1 MIAASQLPRKREIL
15 LKATVQKVYFWQ
27 MLISW
32 TFCFSRIKCY
42 AKGYFIR
49 QVPLWGLVDG
59 VSDFRVP
66 ASEPLWDLL
75 DDVSDVGVPAYV
87 PLWNLED
94 GVTCTW
100 ASVRLG
106 GWCLGCWGACT
117 WASER
122 LVGWCLICWGACTW
136 AFVRLGRRCL
146 GCWGAC
152 EWKKVKTTPQCKF
165 NVRFNLRWQLT
176 FTASVRN
183 PLWVYVSPSL

>member
-1 MIAASQLPRKREIL
+1 MIAGSQLPRKREIL
-15 LKATVQKVYFWQ
+15 PKATVQKVYFWQ

-42 AKGYFIR
+42 
-49 QVPLWGLVDG
+49 VPLWGLMDG
-59 VSDFRVP
+59 VSDIGMP

-75 DDVSDVGVPAYV
+75 DDVSDVGVPVYV

-94 GVTCTW
+94 GATYTW

-106 GWCLGCWGACT
+106 GWCLGRWGVYICCSVRLGGWCFRCWGAC
-117 WASER
+117 
-122 LVGWCLICWGACTW
+122 ICSS
-136 AFVRLGRRCL
+136 VRLGVWCL
-146 GCWGAC
+146 KCWGAC

-176 FTASVRN
+176 FIASIRN
-183 PLWVYVSPSL
+183 PLQVYVSPPL